1 MDLVENTKE
10 GFRSIQGNLL
20 RTVLTALIISI
31 GIMSLVGIL
40 TAIEGIKYSVSSTF
54 STLGA
59 NSFDIEKKWDGGGQR
74 GGRQNKVYPNITEFQ
89 ARQYKDLMA
98 DKARV
103 SLSTWVSGNVSVKAG
118 SIKTNPNMS
127 LIGGDENY
135 LVNENYDLELGR
147 PFSNLEIE
155 SGAPVAIIGEEVAN
169 KLFPKQ
175 SPEGK
180 SMVLMGRRFKVIGKI
195 KSQGGGL
202 GGGGS
207 NRRIIIPLETATQIP
222 TPEQLTFEIK
232 TAILNG
238 SSLAFAMEEAT
249 GIMRK
254 VRQDELGQEDSFRIT
269 RSDSV
274 EQELNKITG
283 YLKTGGFLVGF
294 ITLLGASIGLMNIMM
309 VSVTERTREIGIR
322 KALGATIKQIRLQFL
337 IEAIVICV
345 LGGIVGIVLG
355 ILMGNGIAML
365 IGKGEFFVP
374 WLWMIVGMLI
384 CISVG
389 LLSGYYP
396 AYKAS
401 KLDPIESLRYE

>member
-1 MDLVENTKE
+1 MNFIENTKE
-10 GFRSIQGNLL
+10 GFRSIKSNLL

-59 NSFDIEKKWDGGGQR
+59 NSFDIEKKWDGGGR
-74 GGRQNKVYPNITEFQ
+74 GGRQSKVYPDITEFQ
-89 ARQYKDLMA
+89 AKQYKELMSE
-98 DKARV
+98 KARV
-103 SLSTWVSGNVSVKAG
+103 SISTQVSGAASVKAG
-118 SIKTNPNMS
+118 NIKTNPNMS
-127 LIGGDENY
+127 VVGGDENF
-135 LVNENYDLELGR
+135 LVNENYDLEQGR
-147 PFSNLEIE
+147 PFSTLELE
-155 SGAPVAIIGEEVAN
+155 SGAPVAIIGQEVAD

-175 SPEGK
+175 NPEGK
-180 SMVLMGRRFKVIGKI
+180 SMVLLGRRFKVIGRI
-195 KSQGGGL
+195 KSEGGGL

-207 NRRIIIPLETATQIP
+207 NRQIIIPLETATQIP
-222 TPEQLTFEIK
+222 TPSPLTFQIK
-232 TAILNG
+232 SAILNNT
-238 SSLAFAMEEAT
+238 SLAYAMEEAT

-254 VRQDELGQEDSFRIT
+254 VRQDRLGQEDSFEIT

-274 EQELNKITG
+274 EQTLNKITG

-322 KALGATIKQIRLQFL
+322 KALGATIHQIRQQFL

-345 LGGIVGIVLG
+345 LGGIAGIILG
-355 ILMGNGIAML
+355 VLMGNGIAIL
-365 IGKGEFFVP
+365 IGQGEFFVP
-374 WLWMIVGMLI
+374 WLWMLVGMII
-384 CISVG
+384 CVSVG
-389 LLSGYYP
+389 LFSGYYP

>member
-1 MDLVENTKE
+1 MNYLENIKE
-10 GFRSIQGNLL
+10 GFRSIKSNLL

-40 TAIEGIKYSVSSTF
+40 TAIEGIKYSVSNTF

-59 NSFDIEKKWDGGGQR
+59 NSFDIEKKWDGRGSR
-74 GGRQNKVYPNITEFQ
+74 GGRQNKMYPDITEFQ
-89 ARQYKDLMA
+89 AKQYKELMQ

-103 SLSTWVSGNVSVKAG
+103 SISAQVSGSVAVKAG
-118 SIKTNPNMS
+118 NIKTNPTNS
-127 LIGGDENY
+127 VVGGDENF
-135 LVNENYDLELGR
+135 LVNENYDLDLGR
-147 PFSNLEIE
+147 PFSSLEYE
-155 SGAPVAIIGEEVAN
+155 TGAPVAIIGDEIAE

-180 SMVLMGRRFKVIGKI
+180 SIIMLGRRFKVVGKI
-195 KSQGGGL
+195 KSQGGGM

-207 NRRIIIPLETATQIP
+207 NRLIIIPLEAATQIP
-222 TPEQLTFEIK
+222 TPTPLTFNIK
-232 TAILNG
+232 SAILG
-238 SSLAFAMEEAT
+238 ETSLAYAMEEAT

-254 VRQDELGQEDSFRIT
+254 VRQDRLGQEASFEIT

-274 EQELNKITG
+274 EQTLNKITG

-322 KALGATIKQIRLQFL
+322 KALGATIKQIRQQFL

-345 LGGIVGIVLG
+345 LGGIVGILLG
-355 ILMGNGIAML
+355 VLMGNGIAIL
-365 IGKGEFFVP
+365 IGQGEFFVP
-374 WLWMIVGMLI
+374 WLWMAVGMAI
-384 CISVG
+384 CVTVG
-389 LLSGYYP
+389 LFSGYYP

>member
-1 MDLVENTKE
+1 MNLLENTKE
-10 GFRSIQGNLL
+10 GFRSIKSNLL

-74 GGRQNKVYPNITEFQ
+74 DGRQRKVYPNITEFQ
-89 ARQYKDLMA
+89 ARQYKNLMEG
-98 DKARV
+98 KARV
-103 SLSTWVSGNVSVKAG
+103 SLSTFLAGGTTVKAG
-118 SIKTNPNMS
+118 NIKTNPNIS
-127 LIGGDENY
+127 VLGGDENF
-135 LVNENYDLELGR
+135 LVNENIDLELGR
-147 PFSNLEIE
+147 PFSNTEHE
-155 SGAPVAIIGEEVAN
+155 NGAPVAIIGEDVAK
-169 KLFPKQ
+169 KLFPKG

-180 SMVLMGRRFKVIGKI
+180 NIQMLGRKFKVIGKI
-195 KSQGGGL
+195 KSTGGGM
-202 GGGGS
+202 GGGG
-207 NRRIIIPLETATQIP
+207 NNQQIIIPLETATQIP
-222 TPEQLTFEIK
+222 TPSKPTYQIK
-232 TAILNG
+232 SAILNDN
-238 SSLAFAMEEAT
+238 SLPFAMEEAA

-254 VRQDELGQEDSFRIT
+254 LRQDRLGQEDSFEIT

-274 EQELNKITG
+274 EQTLNDITG

-309 VSVTERTREIGIR
+309 VSVTERTREIGVR

-345 LGGIVGIVLG
+345 LGGVAGIFLG
-355 ILMGNGIAML
+355 VLMGNVISAV
-365 IGKGEFFVP
+365 IGAGEFFVP
-374 WLWMIVGMLI
+374 WLWMTVGMLI
-384 CISVG
+384 CITVG
-389 LLSGYYP
+389 LISGYYP

>member
-1 MDLVENTKE
+1 MNYLENIKE
-10 GFRSIQGNLL
+10 GFRSIKSNLL

-40 TAIEGIKYSVSSTF
+40 TAIEGIKYSVSNTF

-59 NSFDIEKKWDGGGQR
+59 NSFDIEKKWDGRGSR
-74 GGRQNKVYPNITEFQ
+74 GGRQNKMYPDITEFQ
-89 ARQYKDLMA
+89 AKQYKDLMQ

-103 SLSTWVSGNVSVKAG
+103 SISAQVSGSVAVKAG
-118 SIKTNPNMS
+118 NIKTNPTNS
-127 LIGGDENY
+127 VVGGDENF
-135 LVNENYDLELGR
+135 LVNENYDLDLGR
-147 PFSNLEIE
+147 PFSSLEYE
-155 SGAPVAIIGEEVAN
+155 TGAPVAIIGDEIAE

-180 SMVLMGRRFKVIGKI
+180 SIIMLGRRFKVVGKI
-195 KSQGGGL
+195 KSQGGGM

-207 NRRIIIPLETATQIP
+207 NRLIIIPLEAATQIP
-222 TPEQLTFEIK
+222 TPTPLTFNIK
-232 TAILNG
+232 SAILG
-238 SSLAFAMEEAT
+238 ETSLAYAMEEAT

-254 VRQDELGQEDSFRIT
+254 VRQDRLGQEASFEIT

-274 EQELNKITG
+274 EQTLNKITG

-294 ITLLGASIGLMNIMM
+294 ITLLGASIGLMNIML

-322 KALGATIKQIRLQFL
+322 KALGATIKQIRQQFL

-345 LGGIVGIVLG
+345 LGGIVGILLG
-355 ILMGNGIAML
+355 VLMGNGIAIL
-365 IGKGEFFVP
+365 IGQGEFFVP
-374 WLWMIVGMLI
+374 WLWMAVGMAI
-384 CISVG
+384 CVTVG
-389 LLSGYYP
+389 LFSGYYP

>member
-1 MDLVENTKE
+1 MNFIENTRE
-10 GFRSIQGNLL
+10 GFRSIKGNLL

-40 TAIEGIKYSVSSTF
+40 TAIEGIKYSVSNTF

-59 NSFDIEKKWDGGGQR
+59 NSFDIEKKWDGGGQQ
-74 GGRQNKVYPNITEFQ
+74 GGRQNKVYPDITEFQ
-89 ARQYKDLMA
+89 AKQYKELMK

-103 SLSTWVSGNVSVKAG
+103 SLSTWVNGNASVKAG
-118 SIKTNPNMS
+118 NIKTNPNIAV
-127 LIGGDENY
+127 IGGDENY
-135 LVNENYDLELGR
+135 LVNENYDIEVGR
-147 PFSNLEIE
+147 PFSSLEYE

-180 SMVLMGRRFKVIGKI
+180 HIIMLGRRFKVVGKI
-195 KSQGGGL
+195 KNEGGGL

-222 TPEQLTFEIK
+222 TQSPLTFDIK
-232 TAILNG
+232 SAILTET
-238 SSLAFAMEEAT
+238 SLAYAMEEAT

-254 VRQDELGQEDSFRIT
+254 VRQDRLGQEDSFEIS

-274 EQELNKITG
+274 EQTLNKITG
-283 YLKTGGFLVGF
+283 YLKSGGFLVGF

-322 KALGATIKQIRLQFL
+322 KALGATIKQIRQQFL

-345 LGGIVGIVLG
+345 LGGIAGIILG
-355 ILMGNGIAML
+355 VLMGNGIAIL
-365 IGKGEFFVP
+365 IGQGEFFVP
-374 WLWMIVGMLI
+374 WLWMLVGMII
-384 CISVG
+384 CITVG
-389 LLSGYYP
+389 LFSGYYP

>member
-1 MDLVENTKE
+1 MNLLENTKE
-10 GFRSIQGNLL
+10 GFRSIKGNLL

-54 STLGA
+54 SSLGA
-59 NSFDIEKKWDGGGQR
+59 NSFDIEKKWEGGGQQ
-74 GGRQNKVYPNITEFQ
+74 GGRHAKVFPNITEFQ
-89 ARQYKDLMA
+89 ARQYKQLMA

-103 SLSTWVSGNVSVKAG
+103 SLSTHVSGNVAVKAG

-127 LIGGDENY
+127 VIGGDENY

-155 SGAPVAIIGEEVAN
+155 TGAPVAIIGEEVAE

-180 SMVLMGRRFKVIGKI
+180 SLIMLGRRFKVIGKI

-207 NRRIIIPLETATQIP
+207 NRRIIIPLEAATQIP
-222 TPEQLTFEIK
+222 TQSPLTFEIK
-232 TAILNG
+232 SAILNE

-254 VRQDELGQEDSFRIT
+254 VRQDRLGQEDSFQIT

-274 EQELNKITG
+274 EQELNNITG

-345 LGGIVGIVLG
+345 LGGVVGILLG

-374 WLWMIVGMLI
+374 WLWMIVGMAI

-389 LLSGYYP
+389 LISGYYP

>member
-1 MDLVENTKE
+1 MNFIENTKE
-10 GFRSIQGNLL
+10 GFRSIKSNLL

-59 NSFDIEKKWDGGGQR
+59 NSFDIEKKWDGGGR
-74 GGRQNKVYPNITEFQ
+74 GGRQSKVYPDITEFQ
-89 ARQYKDLMA
+89 AKQYKELMSE
-98 DKARV
+98 KARV
-103 SLSTWVSGNVSVKAG
+103 SISTQVSGAASVKAG
-118 SIKTNPNMS
+118 NIKTNPNMS
-127 LIGGDENY
+127 VVGGDENF
-135 LVNENYDLELGR
+135 LVNENYDLEQGR
-147 PFSNLEIE
+147 PFSTLELE
-155 SGAPVAIIGEEVAN
+155 SGAPVAIIGQEVAG

-175 SPEGK
+175 NPEGK
-180 SMVLMGRRFKVIGKI
+180 SMVLLGRRFKVIGRI
-195 KSQGGGL
+195 KSEGGGL

-207 NRRIIIPLETATQIP
+207 NRQIIIPLETATQIP
-222 TPEQLTFEIK
+222 TPSPLTFQIK
-232 TAILNG
+232 SAILNNT
-238 SSLAFAMEEAT
+238 SLAYAMEEAT

-254 VRQDELGQEDSFRIT
+254 VRQDRLGQEDSFEIT

-274 EQELNKITG
+274 EQTLNKITG

-322 KALGATIKQIRLQFL
+322 KALGATIHQIRQQFL

-345 LGGIVGIVLG
+345 LGGIAGIILG
-355 ILMGNGIAML
+355 VLMGNGIAIL
-365 IGKGEFFVP
+365 IGQGEFFVP
-374 WLWMIVGMLI
+374 WLWMLVGMII
-384 CISVG
+384 CVSVG
-389 LLSGYYP
+389 LFSGYYP

>member
-1 MDLVENTKE
+1 MNLLENTKE
-10 GFRSIQGNLL
+10 GFRSIKSNLL

-59 NSFDIEKKWDGGGQR
+59 NSFDIEKKWESRQQ
-74 GGRQNKVYPNITEFQ
+74 GGRQSKVYPNITEFQ
-89 ARQYKDLMA
+89 AKQFKQLMT

-103 SLSTWVSGNVSVKAG
+103 SLSAWVSGNVSVKAG

-127 LIGGDENY
+127 VIGGDENY
-135 LVNENYDLELGR
+135 LVNENYDLEIGR

-180 SMVLMGRRFKVIGKI
+180 SMIMLGRRFKVIGKI
-195 KSQGGGL
+195 KSAGGGL

-207 NRRIIIPLETATQIP
+207 NRRIIIPLEAATQIP
-222 TPEQLTFEIK
+222 TQSPLTFEIK
-232 TAILNG
+232 SAILNG
-238 SSLAFAMEEAT
+238 TSLAFAMEEAT

-254 VRQDELGQEDSFRIT
+254 VRQDRLGQEDSFEIT

-274 EQELNKITG
+274 EQTLNEITG

-355 ILMGNGIAML
+355 ILMGNGIAIL
-365 IGKGEFFVP
+365 IGKGDFFVP
-374 WLWMIVGMLI
+374 WLWMIVGMAI
-384 CISVG
+384 CITVG
-389 LLSGYYP
+389 LISGYYP